1 MQDHKL
7 NHISELVNMIRI
19 ATIILYLLSAIAL
32 QGNPNVKH
40 YIEKYK
46 NIAISE
52 MQRSGIP
59 ASVKLA
65 QGIHESNMGQSD
77 LAKFAHNHF
86 GMKCGSSWS
95 GDTFYKEDDDVD
107 RKGNLIESCFRKF
120 KNAES
125 SYLAHSEF
133 LLDPK
138 KAHRYGFLFLIP
150 SEDYRSWAHGL
161 QSSGYATDPHYA
173 EKIIHLIELYKLDDF
188 DAHAAFASMME
199 EEMVEQTKE
208 PEVDQSKRQN
218 TRENVHNNSKQSKIA
233 RIEEPYF
240 VKTDDT
246 MERIAASFGLELE
259 ILYAFNR
266 MPKHSQPLI
275 GEELKLD
282 GYIHWG
288 KRPKFLENF
297 DLLQNSEDELLFE
310 HDVFAAEHKK

>member
-1 MQDHKL
+1 MHEPKL
-7 NHISELVNMIRI
+7 NHISELINMIKI
-19 ATIILYLLSAIAL
+19 ATIFLFLMSTIAL
-32 QGNPNVKH
+32 QGNPKAKH

-59 ASVKLA
+59 ASIKLA

-77 LAKFAHNHF
+77 LAKMANNHF
-86 GMKCGSSWS
+86 GMKCGSQWN
-95 GDTFYKEDDDVD
+95 GKTYYKEDDDFD
-107 RKGNLIESCFRKF
+107 RKGKLIESCFREF
-120 KNAES
+120 ANAET
-125 SYLAHSEF
+125 SYIAHSDF

-150 SEDYRSWAHGL
+150 SEDYRSWANGL

-173 EKIIHLIELYKLDDF
+173 EKIIHLIEIYELYDF
-188 DAHAAFASMME
+188 DAHAAFAANEVE
-199 EEMVEQTKE
+199 EHIEEKTVSNISEKKRHHTSAGRRS
-208 PEVDQSKRQN
+208 DSKRF
-218 TRENVHNNSKQSKIA
+218 IA
-233 RIEEPYF
+233 ASLDQPYF
-240 VKTDDT
+240 VKEEDT
-246 MERIAASFGLELE
+246 MESIALQYGVELE

-266 MPKHSQPLI
+266 LPKHSQPLI
-275 GEELKLD
+275 GQELKLD

-310 HDVFAAEHKK
+310 HDVFAAENKE